1 MDLTELRN
9 RPADELTRLEAELRA
24 KLHDAEFSVAMH
36 QSKKVRELRELKRDL
51 ARILTLQKQNA
62 TK

>member
-9 RPADELTRLEAELRA
+9 RPADELTRLESELRA